1 MLLVHPWL
9 LLPPI
14 PLPRGAGASF
24 GLGRDSGRSVA
35 VRVGGELDVVGVRE
49 HEGGEE
55 VAADLLL
62 VLARHDVAE
71 RRRRLSALA
80 ARRGVGIALPE
91 V

>member
-1 MLLVHPWL
+1 M

-14 PLPRGAGASF
+14 PLPRAAGGLFELARN
-24 GLGRDSGRSVA
+24 LGRSAA
-35 VRVGGELDVVGVRE
+35 VRVGGELDVVGVGE

-71 RRRRLSALA
+71 RGRRLSALA
-80 ARRGVGIALPE
+80 ARRRGVGIALTE